1 MLSDFPAIA
10 TLAVKDLARAKPF
23 YAETLGLALEDEN
36 SEVLTFKAG
45 GGQLFV
51 YRSGFAGTNQATG
64 VTWPVTDVEA
74 EVARLKAR
82 GVRFEHYEGLEG
94 LELKGDVYT
103 GQGMS
108 VAWFKDPDGNTIS
121 LVSGG

>member
-23 YAETLGLALEDEN
+23 YADILGLSLEDEN
-36 SEVLTFKAG
+36 AEVLTFRAG
-45 GGQLFV
+45 ASRLFV

-64 VTWPVTDVEA
+64 ATWTVGDVEGEA
-74 EVARLKAR
+74 AALKAK
-82 GVRFEHYEGLEG
+82 GVRFEHYDGMEGLEQ
-94 LELKGDVYT
+94 KGDVYV

-108 VAWFKDPDGNTIS
+108 VAWFKDPDGNIIS
-121 LVSGG
+121 LVSAG